1 VKRLTGVW
9 SALVLALVLA
19 PTAGSALAENPH
31 NPGSPPGNSGNV
43 PGQEKKDQ
51 ATATTT
57 AAAATP
63 AAQAGP
69 GKSDSAPGQEKKSTA
84 APTAATQQQ
93 STAKG
98 KSSSA
103 DAKSSHTASDGSK
116 KYGNGKSAL
125 EIAKQTK
132 SSITINDLSEPGN
145 SGKHKV
151 TICHNGHLITVDVHA
166 LPAHARHLDG
176 SDVIPATSAAQCRTS
191 QSTPQGATQ
200 TQSAVCGSV
209 TTTST
214 STKTQHG
221 HAYGRVKHGKAL
233 HSKTVTKTET
243 TPTGEV
249 CGTSTGQNGAVV
261 SSVVTIFGSSGN
273 GSGTSGGAN
282 SGTSGGTSS
291 GTSGGANG
299 ASTSSG
305 PGAAGTASTGGVAGI
320 SATLGSGQQKG
331 GVLGITAT
339 RVKGALPFTGFALW
353 IAVLIGASLLIGGV
367 ALRRRTRGLNT
378 AT

>member
-1 VKRLTGVW
+1 MKRLTGVW
-9 SALVLALVLA
+9 AALVFALVLAA
-19 PTAGSALAENPH
+19 TAGSALAENPH
-31 NPGSPPGNSGNV
+31 NPSSPPGNSGSA
-43 PGQEKKDQ
+43 PGQEKKDE
-51 ATATTT
+51 AAATTT
-57 AAAATP
+57 TAVTP
-63 AAQAGP
+63 AAEPAQADQ

-84 APTAATQQQ
+84 QTATTQQQ
-93 STAKG
+93 STVKA
-98 KSSSA
+98 
-103 DAKSSHTASDGSK
+103 SHTAADGSK
-116 KYGNGKSAL
+116 QYGNGKSAL

-132 SSITINDLSEPGN
+132 ASITIDDLSEPGN

-176 SDVIPATSAAQCRTS
+176 SDVIPATSASQCG

-214 STKTQHG
+214 STKTQQG
-221 HAYGRVKHGKAL
+221 NAYGRLKHGKSL
-233 HSKTVTKTET
+233 HTTTVTKTET

-249 CGTSTGQNGAVV
+249 CGTSGAILW
-261 SSVVTIFGSSGN
+261 SVVTVFGSAGN
-273 GSGTSGGAN
+273 GSGTSGGTSA
-282 SGTSGGTSS
+282 GTSGGTSGS
-291 GTSGGANG
+291 
-299 ASTSSG
+299 STSNGS
-305 PGAAGTASTGGVAGI
+305 GAAGTGGVAGI
-320 SATLGSGQQKG
+320 SASLGSGQQKG
-331 GVLGITAT
+331 GVLGIAAT

-367 ALRRRTRGLNT
+367 ALRRRTRGLN